1 MARLSAS
8 GVHARLILGRRGW
21 PMAKPYKEGPSWSFR
36 LRIKGENIYRRGF
49 ASEAAARK
57 ELEKL
62 AHALKSDGKPALK
75 GPWRTTLAQA
85 LRDFALERLP
95 SLKAGKQDACRINRY
110 LRCAGLA
117 SLKLVSARGG
127 EGAQDNLLLWRIQ
140 EVPARVARKIP
151 KALVTHRTAQANR
164 TEASDKQR
172 QKMAGTMVADL
183 QAYEIQKLV
192 DLMVQDGYSAATIG
206 LERAMLRRVFNHAK
220 QAWCWVEPTRNPAQ
234 GLKLPKID
242 NARDRVLTNKEWRVL
257 CEELKTCHNPY
268 VAPALALLLETAM
281 RSSEALVGATWG
293 DFDAERCIL
302 RLREA
307 KAGWRDV
314 PLNPGAMDVVRQL
327 QAMAQAA
334 GIEALLPTAL
344 ILPLSYEA
352 LKAAWY
358 RVCERAGIEGVKLHD
373 FRHTSATRFSLE
385 LHGNMP
391 VLKVI
396 TGHKTDAQLLRY
408 INIKPDD
415 VVRLL
420 HGRPLDHDS
429 APAGLRVIRAEGV
442 RPLLGAPLPL
452 LQDLPVNVFPLTER
466 VRSA

>member
-1 MARLSAS
+1 
-8 GVHARLILGRRGW
+8 
-21 PMAKPYKEGPSWSFR
+21 MAKPYKEGVKWSFR

-57 ELEKL
+57 ELDKL
-62 AHALKSDGKPALK
+62 TQTLKSEGKPALN

-95 SLKAGKQDACRINRY
+95 SLKAARQDACRINRY

-117 SLKLVSARGG
+117 SLKLVSARSA
-127 EGAQDNLLLWRIQ
+127 EGAKDSLLLWHIQ
-140 EVPARVARKIP
+140 EVPARMARKIP
-151 KALVTHRTAQANR
+151 AALASHRTEQAQR
-164 TEASDKQR
+164 TLLSDQQR
-172 QKMAGTMVADL
+172 QKLARTMLADL
-183 QAYEIQKLV
+183 KAHEIQKLV
-192 DLMVQDGYSAATIG
+192 ELMIQDGYSAATIS
-206 LERAMLRRVFNHAK
+206 LERAMLRRVFNYAK
-220 QAWCWVEPTRNPAQ
+220 QIWRWVEPARNPAQ

-242 NARDRVLTNKEWRVL
+242 NARDRVLTNKEWHVL
-257 CEELKTCHNPY
+257 CAELKTCQNQY

-281 RSSEALVGATWG
+281 RSSEALVGVTWG
-293 DFDAERCIL
+293 DFDEERCVL
-302 RLREA
+302 RLRDA

-314 PLNPGAMDVVRQL
+314 PLNPGAMDVICQL
-327 QAMAQAA
+327 HAMAKAA
-334 GIEALLPTAL
+334 GAEALLPTAR
-344 ILPLSYEA
+344 ILPLSYES

-358 RVCERAGIEGVKLHD
+358 RVCERAGVEGVKLHD
-373 FRHTSATRFSLE
+373 LRHTSATRFSLE

-396 TGHKTDAQLLRY
+396 TGHKTDSQLQRY

-442 RPLLGAPLPL
+442 HPLVGAPLPSS
-452 LQDLPVNVFPLTER
+452 QDLPVNVIPLTR
-466 VRSA
+466 RARSA